1 MVFFIYKWGDVM
13 KQRKK
18 DNIKTFY
25 IKHRRGIWITIGII
39 GGVVLC
45 FFGIKF
51 YLRKPS
57 LKQFFQESS
66 LKTIKDKRDEIH
78 KEYMSYTRNDNYR
91 AGLCDLIGVL
101 DREIRNRENN
111 GQIPSAPG
119 YHREHG
125 RNLYKPD

>member
-1 MVFFIYKWGDVM
+1 M
-13 KQRKK
+13 KQRNEE
-18 DNIKTFY
+18 NIKTFY
-25 IKHRRGIWITIGII
+25 KKHKRGIWITIGII

-51 YLRKPS
+51 YLWQPS
-57 LKQFFQESS
+57 LKKFFKESS
-66 LKTIKDKRDEIH
+66 LKTLKDKRDEIH

-91 AGLCDLIGVL
+91 AGLWEMIGAL
-101 DREIRNRENN
+101 DREIRNRANN
-111 GQIPSAPG
+111 GHIPGGPG